1 MELRFT
7 DENFD
12 IKNLTKSELSGINQF
27 LLDNNKKQLE
37 SLLEFYNNQTP
48 LLLVNGFLGTGK
60 TQIVNHSL
68 KFLAQNAVVL
78 EYNCFETT
86 ILDDILLSF
95 FEDFKELTAKG
106 IISQPKTKSENFNQK
121 IPN

>member
-1 MELRFT
+1 MNSRFT

-12 IKNLTKSELSGINQF
+12 IKDLTKPELSGGNQF
-27 LLDNNKKQLE
+27 LLENSKKSLE
-37 SLLEFYNNQTP
+37 RLLSFYNNNTP
-48 LLLVNGFLGTGK
+48 LMLVSGFLGTGK

-68 KFLAQNAVVL
+68 KFLNPQAIVI

-95 FEDFKELTAKG
+95 FEDFKELALQEK
-106 IISQPKTKSENFNQK
+106 ISQP
-121 IPN
+121 